1 MRPNSTEDPSIET
14 VKELPDVGSFVI
26 LAPTPQWRIQSLNQ
40 LLGFQR
46 YCPFGSLP
54 YLIPETTDGLL
65 LRVRIKGTLPGL
77 ATDLAFGKI
86 KFPLPPL
93 DDVAEELE
101 AILDMD

>member
-1 MRPNSTEDPSIET
+1 
-14 VKELPDVGSFVI
+14 
-26 LAPTPQWRIQSLNQ
+26 
-40 LLGFQR
+40 
-46 YCPFGSLP
+46 LP